1 MSSYI
6 YFYVRKEDTFIPI
19 GEFSRNN
26 EIYQV
31 FNEYNDAPY
40 EKIVEAKFSSPIA
53 NLEEKK
59 IKYQAAIMREVQAI
73 EDLKTINAPLDEITE
88 RIWERRNSIE
98 SLREDIKEIDWTIN
112 RLKFYRDIND
122 DYYGVKVYVGI
133 ESGDSVTKE
142 DIDGYGE

>member
-40 EKIVEAKFSSPIA
+40 EKITEAKFSGPIA